1 MGAAP
6 HPALRATFPRRV
18 KASAAAGKFVAAP
31 KGSPEGGAFM
41 HLSVSRAKPPPSG
54 EVDLRSKDGEGSA
67 RLRQAALPPQRR
79 AFAESGAANATSHY
93 DPTRE
98 NAKPER
104 PQTLRLCSIK
114 NNLSAIYAQS
124 SAARISNRPAPG
136 KPLFRL
142 GVIAQHPMTRA
153 QFPPRGGR
161 GSVIVH
167 GGVVDQQLF
176 LPLPA
181 RVRHGN
187 GGQ

>member
-1 MGAAP
+1 MLLHQRRQNLSFSIVVEPQGKVNKQTGKDAAEERT
-6 HPALRATFPRRV
+6 L
-18 KASAAAGKFVAAP
+18 
-31 KGSPEGGAFM
+31 
-41 HLSVSRAKPPPSG
+41 
-54 EVDLRSKDGEGSA
+54 SA
-67 RLRQAALPPQRR
+67 RLHQAVLSPQRR

-93 DPTRE
+93 DPSRE

-114 NNLSAIYAQS
+114 NNFSAIYAQS
-124 SAARISNRPAPG
+124 NAARISNRPAPG

-142 GVIAQHPMTRA
+142 GVIAQHPMARA

-161 GSVIVH
+161 GGVVVH

-187 GGQ
+187 GG